1 MTYEFRNII
10 DFCFGTLTA
19 AASVS
24 DTVLQSA
31 EFAPFSDGY
40 STSNYFPVILLN
52 PATRV
57 HEKCWLVGHAAGSNS
72 ATFVRGRESSAARE
86 WPIGTQWVSGPT
98 IRDVLTPGNSTVL
111 PADPHVGMRG
121 CFLDK
126 LETWERTY
134 LQGWLGS
141 VRAVAAD
148 MGRAADGTTSH
159 PTGRVPQMKMWT
171 ASGTTNGSGILATT
185 IPNGGFGVRLLS
197 AVATRYGSAASFV
210 PTVESTSTNT
220 TINILA
226 SNHGVGPLASTAITV
241 GILATGY

>member
-1 MTYEFRNII
+1 MAYEFRNII

-19 AASVS
+19 PASVS

-31 EFAPFSDGY
+31 EFAPFSGGY
-40 STSNYFPVILLN
+40 STGNYFPIILLN
-52 PATRV
+52 PATRT
-57 HEKCWLVGHAAGSNS
+57 HEKCWMVGHTAGSNS
-72 ATFVRGRESSAARE
+72 ATFVRGRELTAAQE
-86 WPIGTQWVSGPT
+86 WPTGTQWVSGPT
-98 IRDVLTPGNSTVL
+98 IRDTLTPSTSSS
-111 PADPHVGMRG
+111 PSSDPHIGMRAV
-121 CFLDK
+121 FLDK
-126 LETWERTY
+126 FEVWERTY

-148 MGRAADGTTSH
+148 MGRAQDGTTSH

-171 ASGTTNGSGILATT
+171 ASGTTNASGILATS
-185 IPNGGFGVRLLS
+185 IPNSGFSTRLVS

-210 PTVESTSTNT
+210 PTVESTSTAT

-241 GILATGY
+241 GIMAVGY